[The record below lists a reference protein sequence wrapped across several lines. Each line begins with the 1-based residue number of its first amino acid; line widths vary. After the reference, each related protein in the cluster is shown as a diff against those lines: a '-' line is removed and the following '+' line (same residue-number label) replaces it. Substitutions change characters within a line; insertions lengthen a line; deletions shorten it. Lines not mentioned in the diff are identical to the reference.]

1 MGTVGVQ
8 VEEFDRI
15 VENGRQQS
23 EASTFDDSSLDVI
36 QAKLFKRRRRATAV
50 LDGHPER
57 GLAPKCCERC
67 KSDLNGKLMVRC
79 STCLFRCHLYCFSPP
94 LKQHPAFLIRRQQQ
108 SPHTKP
114 KESSPVWKCEKC
126 QGTSLVFNVKPKQE
140 IGSLKT
146 KRVESPRESD
156 LPATTATDTNTT
168 PTSEV
173 IGNKSGWVKQ
183 VQSHWIENAGVT
195 FDWYRFR
202 SDKIDVLR
210 SSKADSRSG
219 IDDLVFYS
227 KTYALMK
234 KTASMWRAHVK
245 RRRRYRHQQ
254 ERETQAMNYPDKSF
268 NLMHIGH
275 ETSKLQVEAAN
286 EDDLDDADVNLV
298 SFNHYIPYSRRPPRL
313 PLLWKGEAPS
323 ALMCWTTAEC
333 VEIAEILAEIE
344 EQVCLTSEDVNVVG
358 PLYILQV
365 DIEPVENS
373 AEPSAEK
380 NEILSIQNASIIIQT
395 TFARYRL
402 QRRTLERANR
412 KRRAL
417 EETRRRAKARSS
429 IALLRTCIQF
439 VVVLMK
445 MLGQA
450 RTKKEMLLV
459 LRDAAEETR
468 ITIDS
473 KPTEKKKENS
483 SHQRQQQ
490 LAEIRI
496 RRFFV
501 RKVHPYV
508 KLKKIVMVRRLQRWW
523 RQKNRLYKWLKTA
536 LAVRM
541 IHRNEACTRIQRV
554 YRHFRIQSRF
564 QALIEKNAF
573 NKLRRTLTR
582 WILSRLAKK
591 EAKRSAVYEAA
602 QLATVDDSP
611 LPPDTPLDEIL
622 EKRGMDLY
630 HQNDFWN
637 AAFILERLLEMKKGE
652 LNQELQQILAYCHHM
667 TWYKSYD
674 QFNLSRAHELYCSS
688 LETSAGKNPLV
699 LQDLA
704 IVMMHMEHFG
714 DSLRLLAKL
723 IEYFARHPQFSLWLL
738 LAAVQLQQRGE
749 WQQSVEYLTYVHD
762 IPPQPYLER
771 DMLALA
777 AIGYEQLAL
786 AARNEARIANG
797 ELAKE
802 AWRVALRQ
810 WSLENLSTE
819 RPTSAQMRGNGQILN
834 SRLKWELL
842 TDLGQRALQTGHY
855 LLTCR
860 VYLYALERNGS
871 NDLER
876 QAAFWKLADCFR
888 HLGHL
893 DLYLNAVSRSENES
907 TMKEQLT
914 HWREQAELQSCSFQT
929 ELKTLTTL
937 QKLRQLN
944 GK

>member
-8 VEEFDRI
+8 VEEFNHDP
-15 VENGRQQS
+15 QQS
-23 EASTFDDSSLDVI
+23 EASTFDDSNLDVI

-57 GLAPKCCERC
+57 GLAPKCCDRC

-79 STCLFRCHLYCFSPP
+79 STCSFRCHLYCFSPP

-108 SPHTKP
+108 SPHTKS

-126 QGTSLVFNVKPKQE
+126 QGMSVVFNVKPKQE
-140 IGSLKT
+140 AGSLKT
-146 KRVESPRESD
+146 KGVGSPSEND
-156 LPATTATDTNTT
+156 PLVTPIATDATGTREMVEEE
-168 PTSEV
+168 SA
-173 IGNKSGWVKQ
+173 WVQQ
-183 VQSHWIENAGVT
+183 VQPQWIENAGVS

-202 SDKIDVLR
+202 SDKVNVLR
-210 SSKADSRSG
+210 SSKTDPRSG
-219 IDDLVFYS
+219 IDHLVFYS

-234 KTASMWRAHVK
+234 KTTSMWRAHAK

-254 ERETQAMNYPDKSF
+254 DLETHAMNYPDRSF
-268 NLMHIGH
+268 NVMRIGH
-275 ETSKLQVEAAN
+275 DNKIHEAVTN
-286 EDDLDDADVNLV
+286 EDDLDDEDVDFV
-298 SFNHYIPYSRRPPRL
+298 TFNHYIPYSRRRPRL

-323 ALMCWTTAEC
+323 ALMCWTTAER
-333 VEIAEILAEIE
+333 VEISEILAEIE
-344 EQVCLTSEDVNVVG
+344 EQVCLAREDIDVVG
-358 PLYILQV
+358 PLYVFMV
-365 DIEPVENS
+365 DPEPADIS
-373 AEPSAEK
+373 AEPSDEK
-380 NEILSIQNASIIIQT
+380 KEILSIQDASIIIQT

-402 QRRTLERANR
+402 RRRTLERANR
-412 KRRAL
+412 RRRAL
-417 EETRRRAKARSS
+417 EETRRRAKARTS

-439 VVVLMK
+439 VVTLMK

-450 RTKKEMLLV
+450 RTKKEMLLA

-468 ITIDS
+468 VTVDS
-473 KPTEKKKENS
+473 KPTEKKNENRS
-483 SHQRQQQ
+483 YQRKQQ

-508 KLKKIVMVRRLQRWW
+508 KLKKIVMARRLQRWW
-523 RQKNRLYKWLKTA
+523 RRKIRLYKWRKAA
-536 LAVRM
+536 LAVRLF
-541 IHRNEACTRIQRV
+541 HRDEACTQIQRA
-554 YRHFRIQSRF
+554 YRHFRIRRRF
-564 QALIEKNAF
+564 RALIEKHAL
-573 NKLRRTLTR
+573 KRLRRVLTG
-582 WILSRLAKK
+582 WIISRLARK
-591 EAKRSAVYEAA
+591 EAKRCAVYEAA
-602 QLATVDDSP
+602 QLTIEEDSP

-630 HQNDFWN
+630 HQSDFWN
-637 AAFILERLLEMKKGE
+637 ASFILERLSEMKKGE
-652 LNQELQQILAYCHHM
+652 LTQELQQILAYCHHM
-667 TWYKSYD
+667 TWYTSYD

-688 LETSAGKNPLV
+688 LETRAGKNPLV

-738 LAAVQLQQRGE
+738 LAAVQLQQTGE

-762 IPPQPYLER
+762 IPPPPYLER

-786 AARNEARIANG
+786 TERNEARTENG
-797 ELAKE
+797 EWAKE

-810 WSLENLSTE
+810 WSLDNSAE
-819 RPTSAQMRGNGQILN
+819 RPTSAQMRGNCPGLN

-842 TDLGQRALQTGHY
+842 TNLGQRALQTGHY
-855 LLTCR
+855 LLACR
-860 VYLYALERNGS
+860 VYLYALERNGN
-871 NDLER
+871 NDAEK

-893 DLYLNAVSRSENES
+893 DLYLNAASRSENGL
-907 TMKEQLT
+907 TMDEER
-914 HWREQAELQSCSFQT
+914 REQADQQSRSFQT

-944 GK
+944 WK